1 MNITQFIPQDI
12 CLKCDGCCRFNYPD
26 TIWAPLGR
34 KTVSYQDYYICEWFT
49 PKTHKCKDYKNR
61 PLDCLFYPF
70 LLPKKNEKI
79 YLAVHLACPY
89 ISEKINS
96 LEFNNYAEH
105 LSNFLKSKDGK
116 KLLKENL
123 HICAEYDGDL
133 KLIARLDIEEEPLGK
148 PLEVEDKIIF
158 EKYLSKT
165 RHELSIFSFAN
176 ILIWQAH
183 FDIRYRIIKDNLCVF
198 FKDRIGCFMCLPP
211 LGKNV
216 GKETLEGCFKI
227 MNSQNEDQRISRIEN
242 IEEGQADF
250 YKKLDFK
257 LYPKDKEY
265 IYERKDLVTLAG
277 DKFKSKRANYNYF
290 IKHYDYEFSLLEKAA
305 INDCLKTLENWKKE
319 RLSRPND
326 PPERHLVG
334 RGIQSGAAR
343 NKDELYRN
351 ILEDNFLA
359 QKEALLNYGHLG
371 LSGRVIRIEGEVKA
385 YTLGFELNKDIFCIL
400 AEVCDLKFK
409 GMPQFLFREFCR
421 MLDKYKYINVMD
433 DSGLVNLRTVK
444 LSYHPTKE
452 INSYIAESQ

>member
-1 MNITQFIPQDI
+1 MNIKQFIPQEI

-26 TIWAPLGR
+26 TIWAPLER
-34 KTVSYQDYYICEWFT
+34 KTVSHQDYYICEWFN
-49 PKTHKCKDYKNR
+49 PENHKCKDYKNR
-61 PLDCLFYPF
+61 PFDCLFYPF
-70 LLPKKNEKI
+70 LLHKKNEKI
-79 YLAVHLACPY
+79 YLAAHLACPY
-89 ISEKINS
+89 ISEKINL
-96 LEFNNYAEH
+96 LEFSNYAER
-105 LSNFLKSKDGK
+105 LSNFLKSEDGK
-116 KLLKENL
+116 KLLKGNL

-133 KLIARLDIEEEPLGK
+133 KLIAQLDIEEEPLGK
-148 PLEVEDKIIF
+148 PLEVEDKLIF

-198 FKDRIGCFMCLPP
+198 FRDRIGCFMYLPP

-216 GKETLEGCFKI
+216 GKETLEECFKI
-227 MNSQNEDQRISRIEN
+227 MNSQNKDQRISRIEN

-277 DKFKSKRANYNYF
+277 DKFKSKRANCNYF
-290 IKHYDYEFSLLEKAA
+290 SKHYEYEFSLLEKAA

-319 RLSRPND
+319 RLSRLNTSI
-326 PPERHLVG
+326 G
-334 RGIQSGAAR
+334 QAR

-359 QKEALLNYGHLG
+359 QKEALLNYSSLS
-371 LSGRVIRIEGEVKA
+371 LSGGVIRIEGEVKA
-385 YTLGFELNKDIFCIL
+385 YTLGFELNNDIFCIL

-433 DSGLVNLRTVK
+433 DSGLANLRTVK
-444 LSYHPTKE
+444 LSYRPKKVL
-452 INSYIAESQ
+452 NSYILERTQ

>member
-1 MNITQFIPQDI
+1 MNIKQFIPQEI

-34 KTVSYQDYYICEWFT
+34 KTVSHQDYYICEWFN
-49 PKTHKCKDYKNR
+49 PENHKCKDYENR
-61 PLDCLFYPF
+61 LLDCLFYPF
-70 LLPKKNEKI
+70 LLHKKMKKI
-79 YLAVHLACPY
+79 YLAAHLACPY

-96 LEFNNYAEH
+96 LEFSNYAER

-133 KLIARLDIEEEPLGK
+133 KLIAQLDIEEEPLGK

-165 RHELSIFSFAN
+165 RHELSSFSFAN
-176 ILIWQAH
+176 IFIWQAH

-198 FKDRIGCFMCLPP
+198 FRDRIGCFTYLPP

-216 GKETLEGCFKI
+216 GKETLEECFKI
-227 MNSQNEDQRISRIEN
+227 MNSQNKDLRISRIEN
-242 IEEGQADF
+242 IEERQADF
-250 YKKLDFK
+250 YKKNGFK

-265 IYERKDLVTLAG
+265 VYERKDLVELSG

-290 IKHYDYEFSLLEKAA
+290 IKHYAHEFSLLEKTA

-319 RLSRPND
+319 RLSC
-326 PPERHLVG
+326 
-334 RGIQSGAAR
+334 
-343 NKDELYRN
+343 NKDKLYQN

-359 QKEALLNYGHLG
+359 QKEALLNYGSLN
-371 LSGRVIRIEGEVKA
+371 LSGGVIRIKGEVKA

-400 AEVCDLKFK
+400 AESYDLKFK

-421 MLDKYKYINVMD
+421 ILDKYKYINVMD
-433 DSGLVNLRTVK
+433 DSGLANLRTVK

-452 INSYIAESQ
+452 INSYIAEPQ